1 MSNLGCH
8 MSHLS
13 SKQLAELARITT
25 RQAQRILERG
35 TPNLG
40 ATRTPGGHWIIPD
53 STEVRR
59 WARKHQRWKRGG
71 VAQEHDFINS
81 QILGIHMFSI
91 PNDTRQGQWADIH
104 RDLLWSRAKTKKPAA
119 KWLKL
124 SRTFASDRWGVD
136 YVAETEVQL
145 ELGLGLLDLTKPD
158 PVHKALPLNP
168 KDKTTGI
175 MTIEGLSQKFII
187 WHRKM
192 RDEMPRWNK
201 WKIKR
206 AIELVEPMAR
216 LHAELLA
223 RLKSS

>member
-1 MSNLGCH
+1 

-53 STEVRR
+53 TPALRK

-71 VAQEHDFINS
+71 S
-81 QILGIHMFSI
+81 
-91 PNDTRQGQWADIH
+91 
-104 RDLLWSRAKTKKPAA
+104 AKK
-119 KWLKL
+119 
-124 SRTFASDRWGVD
+124 SG
-136 YVAETEVQL
+136 
-145 ELGLGLLDLTKPD
+145 
-158 PVHKALPLNP
+158 LNP
-168 KDKTTGI
+168 KDKSYGI
-175 MTIEGLSQKFII
+175 VTIEGMSMSFELWQ
-187 WHRKM
+187 RKM
-192 RDEMPRWNK
+192 RDEIARWDK
-201 WKIKR
+201 RRIER
-206 AIELVEPMAR
+206 AIELVEHMAR

>member
-1 MSNLGCH
+1 

-53 STEVRR
+53 TPEVRR

-71 VAQEHDFINS
+71 SAKKSGLNS
-81 QILGIHMFSI
+81 
-91 PNDTRQGQWADIH
+91 
-104 RDLLWSRAKTKKPAA
+104 
-119 KWLKL
+119 
-124 SRTFASDRWGVD
+124 
-136 YVAETEVQL
+136 
-145 ELGLGLLDLTKPD
+145 
-158 PVHKALPLNP
+158 
-168 KDKTTGI
+168 KDKSYAI
-175 MTIEGLSQKFII
+175 VTIEGVHQSFEL

-192 RDEMPRWNK
+192 RDEIPRWNK
-201 WKIKR
+201 WKVER

-216 LHAELLA
+216 LHAELVA